1 MANSFN
7 KTTINFWL
15 DTFLL
20 VVFLVLCWCTVV
32 LRYVFPVAIQAEGWT
47 IWGLD
52 YLAWTDIQ
60 FITLCVLTVGILLH
74 LMMHWT
80 WICGVV
86 ENWNR
91 KRRGTAANKGDT
103 GVRTIWGVG
112 MLIVLLN
119 IVGFAVAAAALSIQS
134 PTP

>member
-20 VVFLVLCWCTVV
+20 VIFLVLCWCTVV
-32 LRYVFPVAIQAEGWT
+32 LRYVFPIAIQAEGWA

-86 ENWNR
+86 ESWNR
-91 KRRGTAANKGDT
+91 KRRGSAAPKGDT

-119 IVGFAVAAAALSIQS
+119 IVGFAVAAAALSIQN

>member
-32 LRYVFPVAIQAEGWT
+32 LRYVFPVAIQAKGWS

-60 FITLCVLTVGILLH
+60 FITLCVLTAGILLH

-91 KRRGTAANKGDT
+91 KRRGTTATKGDT